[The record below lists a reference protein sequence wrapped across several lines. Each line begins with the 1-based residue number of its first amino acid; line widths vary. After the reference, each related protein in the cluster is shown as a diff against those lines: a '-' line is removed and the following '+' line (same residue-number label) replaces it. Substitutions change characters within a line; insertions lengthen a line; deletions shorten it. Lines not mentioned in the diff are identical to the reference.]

1 MAAAVDAAT
10 DDDRVDGRNPRNK
23 GDPMIW
29 LPILIGGLVVL
40 ALVSDDG
47 NVVETKQE
55 LTEEELAELKRQRNK
70 IQKQLKKHKAQ
81 MEKENKK

>member
-1 MAAAVDAAT
+1 
-10 DDDRVDGRNPRNK
+10 
-23 GDPMIW
+23 MIW

>member
-1 MAAAVDAAT
+1 
-10 DDDRVDGRNPRNK
+10 
-23 GDPMIW
+23 MIW

-47 NVVETKQE
+47 DVVETKQE

-81 MEKENKK
+81 TEKENKK

>member
-1 MAAAVDAAT
+1 
-10 DDDRVDGRNPRNK
+10 
-23 GDPMIW
+23 MIW

-81 MEKENKK
+81 MEKESKK

>member
-1 MAAAVDAAT
+1 
-10 DDDRVDGRNPRNK
+10 
-23 GDPMIW
+23 MIW

-55 LTEEELAELKRQRNK
+55 LTEKELAELKRQRNK